1 MSRVI
6 AIKLIAASVV
16 LFILP
21 LFTLKAF
28 AQGETTS
35 AIVGQVSDASGA
47 AVPGATVTV
56 HNTETGL
63 QRIAT
68 TDDSGRFNFPQLKP
82 GTYTV
87 RVEGQGFDPQQIG
100 AVTSSLGQKQT
111 VDFILK
117 IAQARESIEVSG
129 EAVILSPENANTATT
144 LDAPALENLPN
155 PGGDLTYPLQ
165 FAAGALINTAGSS
178 NDFVGG
184 TNGYG
189 NVEFNGLPAL
199 ANGYIVDGLES
210 NDPLTNLNSGLSTNL
225 VLGLNSISEVTV
237 NTLSYAVDQGRYG
250 ASQVDYVT
258 KSGSNQFHGNLYELW
273 NSSILNAADYFTN
286 ALPGRQKPGA
296 NVNHFGGSLGGPI
309 VHDKLFFFF
318 DSEWVRIALPIV
330 TPTIVPSL
338 AFQGYVLGQLQDGEP
353 DPNHPGQYVYPPSP
367 QSINFYKQMF
377 GLYGNTNGAAA
388 RVLGC
393 PYDVGM
399 AAPAIPNDGNYCANS
414 QSVSH
419 SSDDHEQVQTLR
431 IDYNI
436 NEKDTTWYR
445 LQSDTGVQAAYTDPI
460 NAVFDS
466 VSPQPLYSFA
476 AGYTHVFSQ
485 NLVNYFNP
493 AFSWYGSLFAPAD
506 FQKTLAAFPIVLQG
520 TGANAFTTVG
530 GLDNTWVQGR
540 RASRFFINDNLAW
553 SHGAHE
559 FRFGTNTRLL
569 RLNDYDFGEGSVPT
583 VTYANL
589 EQYIYGVANTATE
602 TFPTSANEPF
612 NFLNLDL
619 YAQDTW
625 KVTKKLTW
633 TFGIRDTF
641 NSNPLNPHDQ
651 IARLSGSFDSI
662 SHNVNQPLNATI
674 QTGLGNVFSSTPLAI
689 LQPRTA
695 IAWQFEPKTV
705 LRAGFG
711 IFSDLLPGSI
721 ADVVGVNPPY
731 VKTFQGGLLG
741 TVGKS
746 GSAGCDPAFGC
757 TAIAP
762 GVANSAV
769 DATVSANQT
778 FSSGF
783 QPGQPSCASLPPS
796 SAQASFATCLP
807 PVAITAVPSGE
818 LHAPYFMEWS
828 LGLEHELGT
837 TGSLKAQYVGTRA
850 VNQPYLT
857 EVNGYQTVCPGCFA
871 PFPYVNP
878 ADPQRTGAI
887 DPRFG
892 AVTQFSTGANSH
904 YDGLQLTA
912 MKRIGHGLMG
922 QINYTWSRCMDTVSN
937 GGFLQF
943 SAGGI
948 LSPLPGEL
956 ARNYGPCDY
965 DIRGN
970 LNAQYVYQLPLK
982 VQNHYLGLALNGWQV
997 SGTMFWHSGLPFS
1010 VLSTPYSANGNGIVN
1025 GSGPQFASVVPG
1037 VPLYDHNFI
1046 PGVTQPGTVQWLNPN
1061 AFVSTVDPSQQQLA
1075 NGQIVPAGSCNGG
1088 DGAQTCQFGN
1098 LGRNALRGP
1107 QFFWSDFYLT
1117 KWFPVTERV
1126 KLRFDAQF
1134 FNVFNH
1140 PNFALPS
1147 MVLAGI
1153 PGKPS
1158 TLPGFG
1164 AITSTTSPPTGLLGV
1179 GLGGDSTPRMVAFQM
1194 RMEF

>member
-1 MSRVI
+1 MIFAR
-6 AIKLIAASVV
+6 AV
-16 LFILP
+16 LAGLVLSLLP
-21 LFTLKAF
+21 LGAF

-35 AIVGQVSDASGA
+35 AIVGQVTDATNA
-47 AVPGATVTV
+47 AIPGATITIT
-56 HNTETGL
+56 NRETAL
-63 QRIAT
+63 QRSAK
-68 TDDSGRFNFPQLKP
+68 TDDEGRFNFPQLKP
-82 GTYTV
+82 GTYSV
-87 RVEGQGFDPQQIG
+87 RVEAEGFDPQQYDNVFSG
-100 AVTSSLGQKQT
+100 LGQKQT
-111 VDFILK
+111 VNFRLK
-117 IAQARESIEVSG
+117 VAQSNQTVEVNG
-129 EAVILSPENANTATT
+129 TALLINPENPNTSTN
-144 LDAPALENLPN
+144 LNAPALENLPN

-165 FAAGALINTAGSS
+165 FAAGALVNTAGSG

-199 ANGYIVDGLES
+199 SNGYIVDGLET

-250 ASQVDYVT
+250 AAQVNYVT
-258 KSGSNQFHGNLYELW
+258 KSGSNRFHGNLYELW
-273 NSSILNAADYFTN
+273 NGSKFNAANYFTN
-286 ALPGRQKPGA
+286 ATPGNHKPRSTL
-296 NVNHFGGSLGGPI
+296 NHFGGSVGGPI

-330 TPTIVPSL
+330 TATTVPTW
-338 AFQGYVLGQLQDGEP
+338 AFQNYVLQQLPLGGTDSVTGSRYQP
-353 DPNHPGQYVYPPSP
+353 AP
-367 QSINFYKQMF
+367 QLVPFYQKMF
-377 GLYGNTNGAAA
+377 SLYGNTSGTPLT
-388 RVLGC
+388 VLGC
-393 PYDVGM
+393 PFDVGGV
-399 AAPAIPNDGNYCANS
+399 APAIANDGNGCANR
-414 QSVSH
+414 QSISH
-419 SSDDHEQVQTLR
+419 SSNDHEQVQTVR

-436 NEKDTTWYR
+436 NQKNATWFR
-445 LQSDTGVQAAYTDPI
+445 FQTDNGLQAAYTDPI
-460 NAVFDS
+460 NPLFNAL
-466 VSPQPLYSFA
+466 SPQPLYSFA

-493 AFSWYGSLFAPAD
+493 AFSWYGSLFGPSD
-506 FQKTLAAFPIVLQG
+506 FQNTRAAFPIVLQG
-520 TGANAFTTVG
+520 SGANAPLTTLG

-559 FRFGTNTRLL
+559 FRFGTNTRIF
-569 RLNDYDFGEGSVPT
+569 RLNDYDFGQGTVPT
-583 VTYANL
+583 VTYTTL
-589 EQYIYGVANTATE
+589 PQYIYGVASTATK

-633 TFGIRDTF
+633 TFGIRDTL
-641 NSNPLNPHDQ
+641 NSNPLNPHQ
-651 IARLSGSFDSI
+651 HIARLTGSFDSI
-662 SHNVNQPLNATI
+662 SHDVNEPLNAAI

-689 LQPRTA
+689 MQPRTA
-695 IAWQFEPKTV
+695 VAWQFEPKSV

-711 IFSDLLPGSI
+711 IFSDILPGTL

-741 TVGKS
+741 TVG
-746 GSAGCDPAFGC
+746 G

-762 GVANSAV
+762 GVPNSV
-769 DATVSANQT
+769 IDATVVASQT

-783 QPGQPSCASLPPS
+783 PQGQLSCASAEANP
-796 SAQASFATCLP
+796 ATCLP
-807 PVAITAVPSGE
+807 PVAITAVPDGK

-828 LGLEHELGT
+828 LGLEHQLGT
-837 TGSLKAQYVGTRA
+837 TGSIRAQYVGTRA

-857 EVNGYQTVCPGCFA
+857 QVNGYQSVCAGCFA
-871 PFPYVNP
+871 PFPYGQST
-878 ADPQRTGAI
+878 DR
-887 DPRFG
+887 RFG

-904 YDGLQLTA
+904 YNGLQMTA
-912 MKRIGHGLMG
+912 MKRFGIGFMG
-922 QINYTWSRCMDTVSN
+922 QLNYTWSRCMDTVSN

-948 LSPLPGEL
+948 LSPLPGDL

-965 DIRGN
+965 DIRHN
-970 LNAQYVYQLPLK
+970 LNAQYVYQFPVK
-982 VQNHYLGLALNGWQV
+982 VQNRLLGYALNGWQV
-997 SGTMFWHSGLPFS
+997 SGTVFWHSGIPFS

-1037 VPLYDHNFI
+1037 VPRYEHNPI
-1046 PGVTQPGTVQWLNPN
+1046 PGVTQPGTVQWLNPD
-1061 AFVSTVDPSQQQLA
+1061 AFVSTVDPSTGA
-1075 NGQIVPAGSCNGG
+1075 CFGG
-1088 DGAQTCQFGN
+1088 DSPMNCQFGN

-1107 QFFWSDFYLT
+1107 NFTWSDFYLS
-1117 KWFPVTERV
+1117 KLFPLTEQL

-1140 PNFALPS
+1140 PNFGLPS

-1153 PGKPS
+1153 PGKPA
-1158 TLPGFG
+1158 TQTGFG
-1164 AITSTTSPPTGLLGV
+1164 ALTYTTSPPTGLLGV
-1179 GLGGDSTPRMVAFQM
+1179 GLGGDSTPRMIAFQL
-1194 RMEF
+1194 RLEF